1 MVSPLL
7 EPFREAYRNL
17 ELLPLRSDKEL
28 QRFAVK
34 YDTETIDELEQLV
47 EDSPSE
53 DGKIILAG
61 HRGCGKS
68 TLLYE
73 FKRKLDDRYFVVF
86 FSISDTI
93 EMSDVNHVTILFSI
107 AVQMM
112 SEAEAQNLTIKDS
125 MKKSFYQWFTEQ
137 IRTETNQADATIET
151 GFNFSTLL
159 AHIKGILKINSTI
172 RQEIKQ
178 KYERRITDLVAQINI
193 IASEIESQSQK
204 KILVIVDDIDKID
217 LAQVRDIFQSHIKA
231 IMLPGFRIIMTIP
244 IAALREV
251 ALKATLQTETKIVQ
265 MPVYKLFKQGE
276 INSPNGIPDPKII
289 ATLTEIIT
297 KRIDSA
303 LIDPDTLEKICLYSG
318 GVLRELIRITNDCCR
333 VCLRSVRRYP
343 DDNTLKINQAVLEQS
358 ITELSLDFAESIG
371 TADEEIIKTVYE
383 KSKPKDLKDQNFLD
397 LLHGLYIL
405 EYRNGDLWY
414 NVHPIVVELMK
425 KRGTI

>member
-28 QRFAVK
+28 QRFAVE
-34 YDTETIDELEQLV
+34 YGTEIIDELEQLV
-47 EDSPSE
+47 EDSPWE

-73 FKRKLDDRYFVVF
+73 H
-86 FSISDTI
+86 
-93 EMSDVNHVTILFSI
+93 VNILFSI

-112 SEAEAQNLTIKDS
+112 SEAETQNLTIKDS
-125 MKKSFYQWFTEQ
+125 IKKSFYQWFAEQ
-137 IRTETNQADATIET
+137 IRTETNQADTTVET

-193 IASEIESQSQK
+193 IASAIESQSQK

-251 ALKATLQTETKIVQ
+251 ALKATLQTETNDQIVQ

-276 INSPNGIPDPKII
+276 INSPNAIPDPRII

-297 KRIDSA
+297 KRIDPA

-343 DDNTLKINQAVLEQS
+343 DDNTLKIDQAVLEQS

-371 TADEEIIKTVYE
+371 KADEEIIKTVYQH
-383 KSKPKDLKDQNFLD
+383 SKPTDLKDQNFLD

>member
-1 MVSPLL
+1 M
-7 EPFREAYRNL
+7 
-17 ELLPLRSDKEL
+17 
-28 QRFAVK
+28 
-34 YDTETIDELEQLV
+34 
-47 EDSPSE
+47 
-53 DGKIILAG
+53 
-61 HRGCGKS
+61 
-68 TLLYE
+68 
-73 FKRKLDDRYFVVF
+73 
-86 FSISDTI
+86 I
-93 EMSDVNHVTILFSI
+93 EMSDVNHVNILFSI

-112 SEAEAQNLTIKDS
+112 SEAETQNLTIKDS
-125 MKKSFYQWFTEQ
+125 IKKSFYQWFAEQ
-137 IRTETNQADATIET
+137 IRTETNQADATVET

-193 IASEIESQSQK
+193 IASAIESQSQK

-251 ALKATLQTETKIVQ
+251 ALKATLQTETNDQIVQ

-276 INSPNGIPDPKII
+276 INSPNAIPDPQII

-297 KRIDSA
+297 KRIDPA

-343 DDNTLKINQAVLEQS
+343 DDNTLKIDQAVLEQS

-371 TADEEIIKTVYE
+371 KADEEIIKTVYE